1 MSSVENLSPKGSPL
15 GVDTVWHVVGIVG
28 AAGDLLQ
35 PAFVDPQPRT
45 FTREEAEALL
55 AEVDRLL
62 AEAQKLVETLA
73 ATEQEAQ
80 AAQWK
85 PRANGRV
92 HLEPAGEVHEAGRR
106 SVTRQL
112 RLLIQRIQGMGIVVR
127 DIRSGLIDF
136 PSLREGRVVNLCWRR
151 GEPLEIHWWHE
162 VEAGFDGRQ
171 PL

>member
-1 MSSVENLSPKGSPL
+1 L
-15 GVDTVWHVVGIVG
+15 HVVGIVG

-35 PAFVDPQPRT
+35 PAFVEPQPRT

-55 AEVDRLL
+55 PEVDRLL
-62 AEAQKLVETLA
+62 AEAHKFVETLA
-73 ATEQEAQ
+73 SAEQAAQ

-92 HLEPAGEVHEAGRR
+92 HLEPVGEVHDAGPR
-106 SVTRQL
+106 SVARQL
-112 RLLIQRIQGMGIVVR
+112 RLVIERIQGMGIVVR

-136 PSLREGRVVNLCWRR
+136 PSLREGRIVNLCWRR
-151 GEPLEIHWWHE
+151 GEPLEIRFWHE
-162 VEAGFDGRQ
+162 VEAGFSGRQ